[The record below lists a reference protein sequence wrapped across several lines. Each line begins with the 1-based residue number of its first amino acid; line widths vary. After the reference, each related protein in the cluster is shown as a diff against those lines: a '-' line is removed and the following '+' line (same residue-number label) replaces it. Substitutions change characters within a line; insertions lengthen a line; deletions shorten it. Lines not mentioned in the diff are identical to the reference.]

1 MFPRPGEGRSAG
13 KEARTD
19 AGLALAFVA
28 HQYLADLA
36 TRSRPRGVAESRAI
50 LDRVT
55 AELGAATVGELSRP
69 AVLTWRQKRIAA
81 GASNKTVN
89 NALAVLFAALA
100 LCVRLE
106 QLPANPLLGI
116 RSLPTGP
123 RHQRRRP
130 RALTEWEIARLLGAA
145 DELDREG
152 QDFISARVT
161 IAHATKGQAY
171 ASKTRPARIPQAIL
185 VRTLIETGA
194 RWGELTL
201 ATWADLDEPGA
212 SLTFRAENTKT
223 DQERTVPLRVEL
235 VEALRAY
242 RLLCA
247 GSLGSMPP
255 GSAPIFL
262 SPQGRPWTHGTAN
275 FRRFLTEAYERA
287 GLLERGPDGKPRPPD
302 GRALN
307 VHTLRHTCCTR
318 LARAG
323 APLPVAQAMLG
334 HASPAM
340 TARVYSHVSA
350 EDARGVIEAMGRT
363 AASVP
368 NPGRAAQEK

>member
-1 MFPRPGEGRSAG
+1 MLLADVVEQYLSDL
-13 KEARTD
+13 EAR
-19 AGLALAFVA
+19 A
-28 HQYLADLA
+28 
-36 TRSRPRGVAESRAI
+36 RPRGVVESRSI
-50 LDRVT
+50 LQRVVT
-55 AELGAATVGELSRP
+55 ELEVERVEDLSRP
-69 AVLTWRQKRIAA
+69 AVLMWRQRRIAG

-100 LCVRLE
+100 LCVRME
-106 QLPANPLLGI
+106 QLPANPLHGI

-130 RALTEWEIARLLGAA
+130 RALSEWEIARVLGAA
-145 DELDREG
+145 DELDREAS
-152 QDFISARVT
+152 DFASARIT
-161 IAHATKGQAY
+161 IAHATKGLAY
-171 ASKTRPARIPQAIL
+171 ADKSRPARIPQAIL

-194 RWGELTL
+194 RWGELTQ

-212 SLTFRAENTKT
+212 ALTFRAENTKT
-223 DQERTVPLRVEL
+223 DVERTVPLRVEL

-247 GSLGSMPP
+247 GSLGSMP
-255 GSAPIFL
+255 GQAAPIFL
-262 SPQGRPWTHGTAN
+262 SPHGRPWTHGTAN
-275 FRRFLTEAYERA
+275 FRRFLVAAYERA

-318 LARAG
+318 FARAG

-350 EDARGVIEAMGRT
+350 EDARSFLEAMDRRNPEEGTAPRT
-363 AASVP
+363 L
-368 NPGRAAQEK
+368 PGRFPNTGRAILEKHAPT